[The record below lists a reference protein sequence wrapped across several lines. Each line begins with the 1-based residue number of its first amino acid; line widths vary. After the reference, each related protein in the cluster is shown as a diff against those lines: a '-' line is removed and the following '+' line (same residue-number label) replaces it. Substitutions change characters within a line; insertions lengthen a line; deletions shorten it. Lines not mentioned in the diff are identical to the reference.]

1 MNDIRKTVAALRELV
16 EELKNAS
23 TVFERAALF
32 SAIRALTDDI
42 RETDDEEVNG
52 YAREKAYKVRWHS
65 AAALGFDIDNG
76 HPAESHRCWALGE
89 LSTLESVTE
98 QR

>member
-1 MNDIRKTVAALRELV
+1 MNDIRKTVSALSELV
-16 EELKNAS
+16 GELKHAT

-42 RETDDEEVNG
+42 LDAEDDEVNG
-52 YAREKAYKVRWHS
+52 YAKEKAYKVRWHS
-65 AAALGFDIDNG
+65 AAALGFEVDNG
-76 HPAESHRCWALGE
+76 HSVEMHRCWALGE